1 MEYHRFLLRFV
12 AFLSFFRLAFT
23 VAFHF
28 PAGALTCPPKSLLNG
43 VIPCGTRVMTELSL
57 GLYEDEIDW
66 DADLFGQIGKSDNK
80 QSLGDGGGVIS
91 QNDRDITESDALDDD
106 AQWDMGQSQSNLNNV
121 KSMREQMKQSWERV
135 DDAEEEGKP
144 TADWMPRFGSGPDE
158 DEPWFTG

>member
-1 MEYHRFLLRFV
+1 MEYHRFLPRFV
-12 AFLSFFRLAFT
+12 AVLSFFRLAFT

-28 PAGALTCPPKSLLNG
+28 PAGALTTCPSKVFIND
-43 VIPCGTRVMTELSL
+43 VVPCGARVTTKLSM

-80 QSLGDGGGVIS
+80 QSLGDGGGVIG
-91 QNDRDITESDALDDD
+91 QNDGGVTGSEVLDDD
-106 AQWDMGQSQSNLNNV
+106 SQWDMGQSEPS
-121 KSMREQMKQSWERV
+121 KSMREQMKQSWGRV
-135 DDAEEEGKP
+135 DKLEEEGKP